1 MSLWNTLV
9 VSFLQNFWNKK
20 KKIKNSNLHC
30 LWNPLQSFQIPLNVL
45 LIFHIIS
52 WITFAIINKLQSA
65 HLIFLILCVVDLFQ
79 IWLLLTFLCSF
90 LIFSIWRIAV
100 WPFARYFIDCS
111 FVTGYGSL
119 SELDLEGFKK
129 IVSVLN
135 QFGLEKDQIIRMS
148 YNEIYL
154 LLIFLLLF
162 YHTTI
167 FWGFCT
173 V

>member
-20 KKIKNSNLHC
+20 KKIKNSNLRC

-52 WITFAIINKLQSA
+52 WITFAIINKFQSP
-65 HLIFLILCVVDLFQ
+65 HLIFFKILCVVGLSQ
-79 IWLLLTFLCSF
+79 IWLLLTFLCSV
-90 LIFSIWRIAV
+90 LIFSIRRIAV
-100 WPFARYFIDCS
+100 WPFARYFIDSS

-119 SELDLEGFKK
+119 SELDLEGFKE

-135 QFGLEKDQIIRMS
+135 QFDLEKDQIIWMS

-154 LLIFLLLF
+154 LLIFLLF